1 MADLLETIVKAIDDK
16 LGKNIVSLDLRQLDG
31 AITDHFVIADAP
43 SHTQVAAIA
52 DGVEEAVEK
61 ELGRRVIRIEGQQVG
76 EWVVM
81 DYGEAM
87 VHIFQSEKRPFY
99 NLEDLW
105 ADADLTHYLVEN

>member
-52 DGVEEAVEK
+52 DGVEEALGN
-61 ELGRRVIRIEGQQVG
+61 ELGRRVVRVEGQQVG

-81 DYGEAM
+81 DYGEVM
-87 VHIFQSEKRPFY
+87 VHIFQTEKRDFY
-99 NLEDLW
+99 NLEGLW
-105 ADADLTHYLVEN
+105 ADASLERHAFE